1 MPANSGGFILATDT
15 LTSLFA
21 SQIGGDLVDSVEN
34 TLEGFVEEVQ
44 EYAQANAPWADRTG
58 EARAS
63 LEAEVTTEGDSVL
76 LILSHG
82 VDYGEWLETIQSGRY
97 AIIMPTLEHFAGQI
111 FAATGATPE
120 AV

>member
-1 MPANSGGFILATDT
+1 MPSNSGGFFILADAITP
-15 LTSLFA
+15 FIA
-21 SQIGGDLVDSVEN
+21 NQIGGDLVDEVEN
-34 TLEGFVEEVQ
+34 TMDRFVDEVQ
-44 EYAQANAPWADRTG
+44 EYAQSNAPWADRTG

-63 LEAEVTTEGDSVL
+63 LQAEVVTEGDSVL

-97 AIIMPTLEHFAGQI
+97 AIIMPTLEHYAAQI

-120 AV
+120 VV

>member
-1 MPANSGGFILATDT
+1 MAASSGGFFLLADDITP
-15 LTSLFA
+15 LIA
-21 SQIGGDLVDSVEN
+21 RQIGGDLVDEVEN
-34 TLEGFVEEVQ
+34 TLDRFVEEVQ
-44 EYAQANAPWADRTG
+44 DYAQSNAPWADRTG

-63 LEAEVTTEGDSVL
+63 LAAEVVTEGDSVL

-97 AIIMPTLEHFAGQI
+97 AIIMPTLEHYAAQI

-120 AV
+120 AL